1 MVYHDWSK
9 LMALIE
15 EVFENNGKL
24 FTAHSG
30 REVKRSEC
38 EEKGGVLWTKPSCL
52 PLDAVTREYED

>member
-1 MVYHDWSK
+1 
-9 LMALIE
+9 MALIE

-38 EEKGGVLWTKPSCL
+38 EEKGGQLWTKPSCL
-52 PLDAVTREYED
+52 SIDSVVREIEDAE